1 MRSCIYCGKDLKDG
15 ELCDCPQSV
24 ARRTGKNSG
33 TSGNSKKSARSGA
46 NSNPYKTE
54 TSYKTGYARNESKF
68 ERARNKYKAKRAAK
82 KSPAASDTKGFFRGL
97 WRYVVN
103 FLKSPVES
111 ISNPGYLGKG
121 AVMTIAAAQ
130 GMVLWLC
137 MFFILRGGSVG
148 PFKFLAS
155 MMSFGGSEGYRLVL
169 SVILA
174 AVSGAVSGIVLYF
187 LYSGIFYLINRFI
200 MRLRTPYW
208 DFCVRLAAT
217 WIPFTVICAIGAALS
232 ILSTVTLAALVL
244 CGAAVS
250 VALTYEALKTEWI
263 SYSPSKV
270 LYAMLLGFFVFFGVI
285 CKLILM

>member
-15 ELCDCPQSV
+15 EVCDCPQSV
-24 ARRTGKNSG
+24 ARRKSKSSQ
-33 TSGNSKKSARSGA
+33 TSGSARKNDRSTDK
-46 NSNPYKTE
+46 SNPYKTE
-54 TSYKTGYARNESKF
+54 TSYKTGYAQNDSKF
-68 ERARNKYKAKRAAK
+68 ERARNKYRAKRAAK
-82 KSPAASDTKGFFRGL
+82 KSSAAPNHKGFFKGL

-103 FLKSPVES
+103 FLKSPAES

-137 MFFILRGGSVG
+137 MFFILRGGNVG
-148 PFKFLAS
+148 PFKFLSS
-155 MMSFGGSEGYRLVL
+155 MMSFGGGEGYRLVL
-169 SVILA
+169 SIILT
-174 AVSGAVSGIVLYF
+174 AVSGALSGIVLFF

-200 MRLRTPYW
+200 MKLRTPYW

-232 ILSTVTLAALVL
+232 ILSAVTLAVLVL

-250 VALTYEALKTEWI
+250 AALTYEALKTEWI

-270 LYAMLLGFFVFFGVI
+270 LYAMLLGFFVFFSII
-285 CKLILM
+285 CRLILI